1 MPRHGA
7 SAMPVTVLGAGA
19 NVLQALQEEE
29 DHDAHQRR
37 EPVQRLPGRGTIIKY
52 SFFLIY
58 IKGNTL

>member
-52 SFFLIY
+52 
-58 IKGNTL
+58 